1 MAQIQAAQSIA
12 LTYQAVK
19 KPKIENCQP
28 TTHVTDHPAPADYA
42 RFQDFKKALFK
53 YQAPGHV
60 FVALEMSQNTS
71 LVRINSI

>member
-28 TTHVTDHPAPADYA
+28 TTHMTDHPTPADYA

-53 YQAPGHV
+53 QEITTKHQGMC
-60 FVALEMSQNTS
+60 L
-71 LVRINSI
+71 